1 MGKKNGNDT
10 VEGQLELIDVDDPAL
25 KDTKR
30 ALMAYDK
37 LLTEKK
43 ESAAAYREKEEA
55 SRDKVLSAITAAGVS
70 PDASGVYHLSFGG
83 KQWDISQEAQLRIKK
98 HSIKDGDPDDA
109 DAE

>member
-1 MGKKNGNDT
+1 MAKKSNEQ

-30 ALMAYDK
+30 ALVAYDK

-55 SRDKVLSAITAAGVS
+55 SRDKVLTAIQAAGVS
-70 PDASGVYHLSFGG
+70 PDANGIYHLSFGG

-98 HSIKDGDPDDA
+98 HRLKDGDPDDA